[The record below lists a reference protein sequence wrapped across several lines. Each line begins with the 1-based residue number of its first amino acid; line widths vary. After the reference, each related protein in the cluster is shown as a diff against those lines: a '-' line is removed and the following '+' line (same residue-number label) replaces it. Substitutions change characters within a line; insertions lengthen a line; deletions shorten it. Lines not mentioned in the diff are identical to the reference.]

1 MMAKIIMS
9 TCTDRPCIEQKAP
22 DFCDTTAPSVRMYDS
37 SNAPDTNRWMRLV
50 LPTLSSPTRQILNL
64 KVFDSGSIVGRRI
77 MATRDTRPGGYQA
90 VGPIF
95 RIWDGPAPNPPYP
108 ATVPFP

>member
-1 MMAKIIMS
+1 
-9 TCTDRPCIEQKAP
+9 
-22 DFCDTTAPSVRMYDS
+22 MYDS

-95 RIWDGPAPNPPYP
+95 RIGNGTARIPRFRRSFPSRPPGVCAWRGGPTQAGP
-108 ATVPFP
+108 